1 MITINSKQTFRNGL
15 LTCVGTLALAAATA
29 YSAPAFAQD
38 TSANAPTTDD
48 STTVVVTG
56 IRKGIQD
63 AITAKKKNSSI
74 IEAVSAEDIGKLP
87 DNSIAESI
95 GRLPGI
101 AAQRDKGRAQTLS
114 IRGLGPD
121 FTVTTLNGREQASTN
136 DNRSVEYDQYPS
148 EVISQVKVFKTPD
161 ASMSYQGIAGT
172 ADLETVRPLAYGK
185 RSLSANV
192 KYEQNELQAVV
203 PGLPTHGDRYNI
215 TYIDQFADKTI
226 GLALGI
232 AHTKAPYQAQT
243 HEPWGYPTAGHPVGD
258 PLHTPNDGDGNIVI
272 GGDKSGQQ
280 SSYYDR
286 TSYFGTVEFK
296 PNDQL
301 HVTIDGFHSDFTE
314 LQTIRRLEYGTI
326 WGTGVLQ
333 PGYTVDNGRIT
344 AGEFDGVTT
353 VIENYNNERH
363 AKIDN
368 FGVNATYK
376 VNDQWDLEA
385 DLSTSKVHRTDLRLE
400 STAGTGNAGAVVKD
414 NFVFDTGSD
423 GFTNVHTSLDY
434 SDFSKVFL
442 TDPGGWGGPASR
454 AGYLGK
460 PTVDDE
466 IKAVRLAAKR
476 SFEGSV
482 FNGLTFGVNLSE
494 RTKSKYQWQGML
506 KNSSGGAMLVPEA
519 FRNGKVNTD
528 FLGNPNGMISYDAL
542 GLYRSGF
549 WNVIDAREDP
559 TALAADRIF
568 DITQSWDMDEKLTV
582 AYIKADIDTT
592 FFGIPLTGNIGV
604 QSQTADQSVNE
615 GFTPG
620 PDPVTHELIV
630 TAIRDGDK
638 YTDILPSM
646 NLNFTLA
653 NDITMRVAAAS
664 TVARPPMDYMAGGVS
679 YTVASDGQ
687 APYGATGAEYYW
699 NASGGNAHL
708 KPWKAN
714 AYDVSFEKYFGR
726 KGYISA
732 AFYYKQL
739 SSYIY
744 YQSVPFDF
752 SAFPVPATQYDS
764 LGNPTAVYTKAA
776 ANRMGK
782 ISAQANGEGGHVQGF
797 ELTASIPGE
806 LLTPVLDGFG
816 IVVSGAYNQSE
827 ISPDGINKIPL
838 PGLSPRVINT
848 TIYYDKHGFSA
859 RVSQRSRSAWLGQ
872 VPNFD
877 SSLGSQWIAAE
888 KVVDAQ
894 IGYNFESGPLKGFS
908 VNLSGYNLTDQPFV
922 IYAGKGQTQ
931 NILKYEN
938 YGADYMLSIGYKF
951 Y

>member
-1 MITINSKQTFRNGL
+1 MITIKSKQTFRNGL

-29 YSAPAFAQD
+29 YSAPALAQTD
-38 TSANAPTTDD
+38 PAATAAPATDD
-48 STTVVVTG
+48 STTIVVTG

-63 AITAKKKNSSI
+63 AISAKKKNSSI

-172 ADLETVRPLAYGK
+172 ADLETVRPLSYGK

-192 KYEQNELQAVV
+192 KFEQNELQAVV

-215 TYIDQFADKTI
+215 TYIDQFADKTV
-226 GLALGI
+226 GLALGV

-243 HEPWGYPTAGHPVGD
+243 HEPWGYPTYS
-258 PLHTPNDGDGNIVI
+258 DGNIVI

-280 SSYYDR
+280 SSFYDR
-286 TSYFGTVEFK
+286 TSYFGTLEFK

-301 HVTIDGFHSDFTE
+301 HVTFDAFHSDFTE
-314 LQTIRRLEYGTI
+314 IQTIRRLEYGTV

-353 VIENYNNERH
+353 VIENYANERH

-368 FGVNATYK
+368 FGVNATYAL
-376 VNDQWDLEA
+376 NDKWDLEA

-400 STAGTGNAGAVVKD
+400 STAGTGLHGSVVKD
-414 NFVFDTGSD
+414 NFVFDTSSN

-442 TDPGGWGGPASR
+442 TDPGGWGGPDSR
-454 AGYLGK
+454 AGYLGN
-460 PTVDDE
+460 PTVNDE

-476 SFEGSV
+476 AFAGGPFSA
-482 FNGLTFGVNLSE
+482 LTLGVNFSD
-494 RTKSKYQWQGML
+494 RSKDKYQWQGML
-506 KNSSGGAMLVPEA
+506 INKSGGAMVVPEA
-519 FRNGKVNTD
+519 YRNGKVNTD

-549 WNVIDAREDP
+549 WSVTDARVDP
-559 TALAADRIF
+559 LANANDRIF
-568 DITQSWDMDEKLTV
+568 DITQSWTMDEKLTV
-582 AYIKADIDTT
+582 AFVKADIDTT
-592 FFGIPLTGNIGV
+592 VFGIPVTGNIGV
-604 QSQTADQSVNE
+604 QSQTADQRVVE
-615 GFTPG
+615 GFADG
-620 PDPVTHELIV
+620 SVDSSGNIKVSV
-630 TAIRDGDK
+630 VNDGDK
-638 YTDILPSM
+638 YTDILPSL
-646 NLNFTLA
+646 NLNFALA
-653 NDITMRVAAAS
+653 GDMNLRLAAAS
-664 TVARPPMDYMAGGVS
+664 TVARPPMDYMAGGTS
-679 YTVASDGQ
+679 FSTANDTSQGYPNGGTI
-687 APYGATGAEYYW
+687 YYW
-699 NASGGNAHL
+699 NATGGNPHL

-714 AYDVSFEKYFGR
+714 AYDLSFEKYFGK

-732 AFYYKQL
+732 ALYYKQIT
-739 SSYIY
+739 SYIY
-744 YQSVPFDF
+744 YKNVLTDF
-752 SAFPVPATQYDS
+752 TGVLLPGQTTTSDPVPCVP
-764 LGNPTAVYTKAA
+764 GNCYNKAD
-776 ANRMGK
+776 ANRMGY
-782 ISAQANGEGGHVQGF
+782 SGEQSNGEGGYVKGI

-806 LLTPVLDGFG
+806 LINPVLDGFG
-816 IVVSGAYNQSE
+816 IVISGAYNQSQ
-827 ISPDGINKIPL
+827 IKPDGVNKIPL

-848 TIYYDKHGFSA
+848 TVYYDKHGFSA
-859 RVSQRSRSAWLGQ
+859 RISQRSRGAWLGQ

-888 KVVDAQ
+888 KVIDAQ
-894 IGYNFESGPLKGFS
+894 VGYNFNDGPLKGFS
-908 VNLSGYNLTDQPFV
+908 VNFSGYNLTDQPFV

-931 NILKYEN
+931 NIIKYEN
-938 YGADYMLSIGYKF
+938 YGADYMLSLGYKF
-951 Y
+951 F

>member
-1 MITINSKQTFRNGL
+1 MTTINSKQTFRNGL

-38 TSANAPTTDD
+38 TTSANAPTTDD

-148 EVISQVKVFKTPD
+148 EVISQVQVFKTPD

-185 RSLSANV
+185 RALSMNY
-192 KYEQNELQAVV
+192 KIEKNSIQAVV
-203 PGLPTHGDRYNI
+203 PTQPTQGDRYNI

-226 GLALGI
+226 GLALGV

-243 HEPWGYPTAGHPVGD
+243 HEPWGYPTYS
-258 PLHTPNDGDGNIVI
+258 DGNIVI

-280 SSYYDR
+280 SSFYDR
-286 TSYFGTVEFK
+286 TSYFGALELR

-301 HVTIDGFHSDFTE
+301 HVTVDAFHSDFTE
-314 LQTIRRLEYGTI
+314 VQTIRRLEYGTV
-326 WGTGVLQ
+326 WGSGVLQ
-333 PGYTVDNGRIT
+333 PGYTVQGGRIV

-368 FGVNATYK
+368 FGINVAYK
-376 VNDQWDLEA
+376 LNDQWSLDA
-385 DLSTSKVHRTDLRLE
+385 DLSDSKVHRTDLRLE

-414 NFVFDTGSD
+414 NFTFTTSPD
-423 GFTNVHTSLDY
+423 GFTNIHTALDY

-442 TDPGGWGGPASR
+442 TDPGGWGGPNTR
-454 AGYLGK
+454 AGYVGN

-466 IKAVRLAAKR
+466 IKAIRLAATR
-476 SFEGSV
+476 TIGDGPFSAV
-482 FNGLTFGVNLSE
+482 TFGVNLSD
-494 RTKSKYQWQGML
+494 RAKKKYQWQGML
-506 KNSSGGAMLVPEA
+506 INKGGPAMVVPDA
-519 FRNGKVNTD
+519 YRTGVVNTD
-528 FLGNPNGMISYDAL
+528 FLGNPHGMISYDAL

-549 WNVIDAREDP
+549 WSVTDARVDP
-559 TALAADRIF
+559 LAGAGDRIF
-568 DITQSWDMDEKLTV
+568 DITQSWDMDEKLSV
-582 AYIKADIDTT
+582 FYVKADIDTHL
-592 FFGIPLTGNIGV
+592 FGVPLTGNIGV
-604 QSQTADQSVNE
+604 QSQGADQRVTE

-620 PDPVTHELIV
+620 PDPVTHELPV
-630 TAIRDGDK
+630 STVRDGDK

-646 NLNFTLA
+646 NLNFALADDMTLR
-653 NDITMRVAAAS
+653 IAAAS
-664 TVARPPMDYMAGGVS
+664 TLARPPMDYMAGGVS
-679 YTVASDGQ
+679 YSVASDT
-687 APYGATGAEYYW
+687 AVPYTKGTTPYYW
-699 NASGGNAHL
+699 SASGGNPHL

-714 AYDVSFEKYFGR
+714 AFDISFEKYFGR
-726 KGYISA
+726 KGYVSA
-732 AFYYKQL
+732 ALYYKQL
-739 SSYIY
+739 TSYIY
-744 YQSVPFDF
+744 YKDVATSFAGV
-752 SAFPVPATQYDS
+752 ALPASQGGAT
-764 LGNPTAVYTKAA
+764 YTKAD
-776 ANRMGK
+776 ANRMGYTG
-782 ISAQANGEGGHVQGF
+782 AQANGEGGHVQGF

-806 LLTPVLDGFG
+806 LLTSALDGFG
-816 IVVSGAYNQSE
+816 IVISGAYNQSE
-827 ISPDGINKIPL
+827 ISPDGVNKIPL

-848 TIYYDKHGFSA
+848 TVYYEKYGFSA

-888 KVVDAQ
+888 KVIDAQ
-894 IGYNFESGPLKGFS
+894 IGYSFNDGPLKGFS
-908 VNLSGYNLTDQPFV
+908 VNLSGYNLSDQPFV

-931 NILKYEN
+931 NIIKYEN